1 MSEVPP
7 PPPPGDVPPPPPP
20 SQAAAPAQAQNP
32 NTMAGLAHALLFTGF
47 LGPLIIWL
55 IGKDNSPFVDSEGKK
70 ALNFG
75 ILVSIAYFLVVIP
88 ILGWLLWLAA
98 LACAIIFGIQGW
110 NAASK
115 GQPYKYPFNVNLVK

>member
-1 MSEVPP
+1 MSDVPP
-7 PPPPGDVPPPPPP
+7 PPPPGDVPPPQP
-20 SQAAAPAQAQNP
+20 ANAAPAQNP

-55 IGKDNSPFVDSEGKK
+55 IGKDGSPFVDSEGKK

-75 ILVSIAYFLVVIP
+75 ILVSIAYFLVIIP
-88 ILGWLLWLAA
+88 FLGWILWIAA

-115 GQPYKYPFNVNLVK
+115 GEPYKYPFNVSIVK